1 MSGHHRPNAHQHAHD
16 HHRSD
21 HAAGLMIRPLPRLR
35 SRRAFLGDLGG
46 GAVALAVLTPVAVVA
61 CSSDDS
67 SESADST
74 PTTSGSADAG
84 EDSTTSTAAPAESD
98 RTVATD
104 GGGGDTSELR
114 WQRANLGF
122 VSAYVVARGN
132 RAAIVDTGTA
142 GSAET
147 IGQSLTD
154 LGLTYAD
161 VESVILT
168 HNHGDHIGSI
178 GDVLAMAGSATAY
191 AGEADLGG
199 IDGDITGL
207 VGGEDVFGMEMLAT
221 PGHTPGSISVID
233 HGTGLLIAG
242 DALVTEG
249 GQPAEP
255 PAQFTADAEGARD
268 SIRELAALSFNTLL
282 VGHGDPIEGGA
293 DQTVA
298 DLAAS
303 F

>member
-1 MSGHHRPNAHQHAHD
+1 MA
-16 HHRSD
+16 
-21 HAAGLMIRPLPRLR
+21 
-35 SRRAFLGDLGG
+35 
-46 GAVALAVLTPVAVVA
+46 A
-61 CSSDDS
+61 CSSD
-67 SESADST
+67 ESTDEADST
-74 PTTSGSADAG
+74 TQAAATD
-84 EDSTTSTAAPAESD
+84 ETSTSAPTEPAESGE
-98 RTVATD
+98 TD
-104 GGGGDTSELR
+104 EADGSAVTQAAAGDTSELR
-114 WQRANLGF
+114 WERANLGF

-154 LGLTYAD
+154 LGLTYND

-178 GDVLAMAGSATAY
+178 GDVLAMAANATAY

-207 VGGEDVFGMEMLAT
+207 VGGEDVFGMEVLAT
-221 PGHTPGSISVID
+221 PGHTPGSMSVID
-233 HGTGLLIAG
+233 NGTGLLIAG
-242 DALVTEG
+242 DALTVEG
-249 GQPAEP
+249 GRAAEP
-255 PAQFTADAEGARD
+255 PAQFTADPNGARD
-268 SIRELAALSFNTLL
+268 SIRALAALSFNTLL

-293 DQTVA
+293 DQSVV
-298 DLAAS
+298 DLVAS